1 MTLLT
6 NATPLLWL
14 IASAG
19 AFFLVFRPKTEWPVV
34 ATPIRALSV
43 FVLVFI
49 GGAVLTAVTRPDDTP
64 PARPAPALAGV
75 TGRANLP
82 DPTLV
87 RAHPERYLKL
97 DRVKA
102 DRGEAVGGQA
112 GDVLLTGGVINV
124 SGLPIRKLA
133 LSCRLTSEGAP
144 PAAVSTVIGETV
156 PAGGKLIFA
165 AIKAGQVDKPW
176 DRWACEIARA
186 EVAGG

>member
-1 MTLLT
+1 MMLLT
-6 NATPLLWL
+6 NAAPLLWL

-19 AFFLVFRPKTEWPVV
+19 AFFLVFRPKADWPIV

-49 GGAVLTAVTRPDDTP
+49 GGACLTAVTRPDDTP
-64 PARPAPALAGV
+64 PPKAKPLPLVRRDLPAPA
-75 TGRANLP
+75 
-82 DPTLV
+82 LV

-102 DRGEAVGGQA
+102 DRGEAVGGQRGA
-112 GDVLLTGGVINV
+112 VLVTGGVINT
-124 SGLPIRKLA
+124 SGLPIGKLA
-133 LSCRLTSEGAP
+133 LSCRLTNAGAP
-144 PAAVSTVIGETV
+144 AATVSTVIGEIV

-176 DRWACEIARA
+176 DRWACEVAKA
-186 EVAGG
+186 EVASG

>member
-6 NATPLLWL
+6 NAAPLLWL

-19 AFFLVFRPKTEWPVV
+19 AFFLVFRPKADWPIV

-43 FVLVFI
+43 FVLVFV
-49 GGAVLTAVTRPDDTP
+49 GGACLTAVTRPDDTP
-64 PARPAPALAGV
+64 RANARPAPAV
-75 TGRANLP
+75 RANLP
-82 DPTLV
+82 DPALV

-112 GDVLLTGGVINV
+112 GAVLLTGGVINT
-124 SGLPIRKLA
+124 SGLGIGKLA
-133 LSCRLTSEGAP
+133 LSCRLTNKGAP
-144 PAAVSTVIGETV
+144 AAAVSTVIGETV
-156 PAGGKLIFA
+156 PAGGRLIFA

-176 DRWACEIARA
+176 DRWACEVTKA